1 MLCDAWSLLYLL
13 FNLQGEVAEICGLT
27 KFEVIRMVSPLVKGF
42 AARGIR
48 VLSIILAAALLS
60 PPFSDSCV
68 GKTSNA
74 K

>member
-1 MLCDAWSLLYLL
+1 
-13 FNLQGEVAEICGLT
+13 
-27 KFEVIRMVSPLVKGF
+27 MVSPLVKGF